1 MWCCNCLQYRLK
13 HSSLLKCFNALTL
26 TSHYYRQWFA
36 HFWLS
41 ELKFGCSF
49 KMSDYWW
56 CCACNEAW
64 RFIRICLKIVNITGE
79 SALYYATLARIL
91 WTWCKIWDKW
101 HDGLSFVWFSMPLFI
116 FCIVLCIYIYAFSR
130 HFYPKQLS
138 AFRLYIFW
146 SVHVFP
152 GNRTHNLC
160 AANAMLYHWATGT
173 VQHRNSM
180 IVMLLSYCVP
190 EFVFLLRSTEQS
202 NIETKVTFIQKSIER
217 LRKKLK
223 ETNEAQCDL
232 IKLSKTIVYF
242 DDYVNYVLNIN
253 I

>member
-1 MWCCNCLQYRLK
+1 
-13 HSSLLKCFNALTL
+13 
-26 TSHYYRQWFA
+26 
-36 HFWLS
+36 
-41 ELKFGCSF
+41 
-49 KMSDYWW
+49 MSDYWW

-64 RFIRICLKIVNITGE
+64 RFIRICLKIVNITDE

-130 HFYPKQLS
+130 HCYPKQLT
-138 AFRLYIFW
+138 
-146 SVHVFP
+146 VHSGYTYFGQYMCSLGIEP
-152 GNRTHNLC
+152 TTFALLTQCSN
-160 AANAMLYHWATGT
+160 HWATGT

-202 NIETKVTFIQKSIER
+202 NIETKVTFAPFSYKNP
-217 LRKKLK
+217 LNARKKLK